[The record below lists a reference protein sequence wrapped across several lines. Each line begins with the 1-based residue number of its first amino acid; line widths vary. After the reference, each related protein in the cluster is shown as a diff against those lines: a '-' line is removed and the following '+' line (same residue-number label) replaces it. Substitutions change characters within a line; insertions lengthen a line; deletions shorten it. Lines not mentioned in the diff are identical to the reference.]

1 MSLGVKRDPNVPIIL
16 NEYPEASWFE
26 DSTGWTIYNGDTA
39 LGHARKLHRA
49 WKNAAQLLAKRKG
62 RAATRPQTPPHKNKK
77 APPG

>member
-39 LGHARKLHRA
+39 LGHACKLHRA
-49 WKNAAQLLAKRKG
+49 WKNAAQLLAKRKW
-62 RAATRPQTPPHKNKK
+62 REAHQATNPSRRNKK